1 MQSSSSSSRKQGP
14 LWDDVRHLVAQGSAT
29 SESDRIRVWTCGVN
43 ALKKLSR
50 INSDLIE
57 AENRFSLPNIGDK
70 GICRF
75 RELSLCTPVAIGKF
89 EKSGSAISFGEL
101 YQVEDISAQ
110 RGWIK
115 ISSPAGGSGWI
126 ESQAHFGLSRG
137 EYKIL
142 SSFKRNHRAS
152 FVVNVLSVIS

>member
-1 MQSSSSSSRKQGP
+1 VQSSSSSSHKQGP
-14 LWDDVRHLVAQGSAT
+14 LWDDVRHLVAQGSAA
-29 SESDRIRVWTCGVN
+29 SESDRMRVWTCGVN

-50 INSDLIE
+50 IHSDLIE
-57 AENRFSLPNIGDK
+57 AAERFCLPSIGDK

-75 RELSLCTPVAIGKF
+75 RALSLCAPAEVGKF
-89 EKSGSAISFGEL
+89 EKSSDSISFGEL
-101 YQVEDISAQ
+101 YQVEEISAQ

-115 ISSPAGGSGWI
+115 ISSLAGGSGWI
-126 ESQAHFGLSRG
+126 ESHAHFGLSRG